1 MREEANRTLVAL
13 PRCLDFDE
21 AASLDEALYHAT
33 FQQAPVGIA
42 HVDTD
47 GRWLR
52 VNQRLCDIL
61 EYSADE
67 LVGKSFHEVTHPED
81 VHVDE
86 EVRVRLIAGE
96 MDSHTREKRYIRK
109 DGSTVWVTRTI
120 SLLRGSDGSPGR
132 CISII
137 EDITER
143 RLAREA
149 LRASEE
155 RSRALLSSIPER
167 VFFKD
172 RDCVFIQ
179 VNEVFAADIGKRPEE
194 VIGRTDFDLFPPELA
209 AAYRMD
215 DRQVM
220 DLRRPLNKE
229 ERNVVQ
235 GQERIVEVT
244 KSPVIDDRGE
254 VIGVLG
260 LFADITER
268 KRIEDQIREY
278 STELERRKAELETV
292 NARLE
297 NLATIDGLT
306 ALTNHRAFH
315 ERLLEEFQRAVRHG
329 SALSVIMIDVDWF
342 KEFNDEFGHLEGD
355 DVLRTIGKLL
365 KKHVRSHD
373 VAARYGGEE
382 FAVIMPLADSER
394 AIGVAERLRNQ
405 VERFGWE
412 LKPVTISV
420 GVATLVPE
428 IMEPYQ
434 LLQAA
439 DSALYHSK
447 NHGRNSVTHQRDAVM
462 SLSH

>member
-1 MREEANRTLVAL
+1 MHLREEAKPLIAEL
-13 PRCLDFDE
+13 PRPLEFDE
-21 AASLDEALYHAT
+21 AASLEEALYHAT

-47 GRWLR
+47 GCWLR
-52 VNQRLCDIL
+52 VNQRLCEIL
-61 EYSADE
+61 EYGADE
-67 LVGKSFHEVTHPED
+67 LVGKSFHDVTHPED
-81 VHVDE
+81 VEFDE
-86 EVRVRLIAGE
+86 DVRVRLIAGQI
-96 MDSHTREKRYIRK
+96 DSHTREKRYIRK
-109 DGSTVWVTRTI
+109 DGSAVWVNRTV
-120 SLLRGSDGSPGR
+120 SLLRGPEGSPRR
-132 CISII
+132 CISIV

-143 RLAREA
+143 KLAQEA

-179 VNEVFAADIGKRPEE
+179 VNEVFAADIGKRPDE

-220 DLRRPLNKE
+220 ELRRPLNKE
-229 ERNVVQ
+229 ERNVIQ

-268 KRIEDQIREY
+268 KQIEEQIREY
-278 STELERRKAELETV
+278 SAELEGRKAELETV

-315 ERLLEEFQRAVRHG
+315 ERLLEEFHRAVRHG
-329 SALSVIMIDVDWF
+329 SALSVIMFDVDWF
-342 KEFNDEFGHLEGD
+342 KEYNDKFGHLEGD
-355 DVLRTIGKLL
+355 DVLRTIGKIL

-382 FAVIMPLADSER
+382 FAVIMPLADSTR
-394 AIGVAERLRNQ
+394 AIGAADRLRKQ

-412 LKPVTISV
+412 RKPVTISV
-420 GVATLVPE
+420 GVATLTPE
-428 IMEPYQ
+428 LMEPYQ

-439 DSALYHSK
+439 DSALYQSK
-447 NHGRNSVTHQRDAVM
+447 NRGRNCV
-462 SLSH
+462 SHHREPARA